1 MNKIII
7 LCKILDSKQ
16 LYKLSDTVFDKFASK
31 QSIMDKKIFI
41 PYEIR
46 KIAEEAY
53 KKRLDKINFGTQ
65 KDYDIAR
72 DLSNRSY
79 LELSDVLKI
88 HKYTFENRFT
98 HSKNKE
104 NPTYWEWRLYGGDE
118 GKKWSSDII
127 KIYLPDKWKA
137 N

>member
-53 KKRLDKINFGTQ
+53 KKRLDKIDKVITLIKKGEDTTV
-65 KDYDIAR
+65 IG
-72 DLSNRSY
+72 S
-79 LELSDVLKI
+79 KI
-88 HKYTFENRFT
+88 ITKI
-98 HSKNKE
+98 KE
-104 NPTYWEWRLYGGDE
+104 IVESHPSL
-118 GKKWSSDII
+118 
-127 KIYLPDKWKA
+127 
-137 N
+137 